1 MATLTPEQRRRRD
14 RVEAGLRIAE
24 PALNLLLA
32 AGERLS
38 RIVGRGEDDY
48 YPPQRSR
55 LAPAEGGGRREGA
68 SGSERDG
75 AAGPR
80 PGEAATP

>member
-1 MATLTPEQRRRRD
+1 MATLTPEQRRWRG

-38 RIVGRGEDDY
+38 RVVERGEDDY
-48 YPPQRSR
+48 YPPQR
-55 LAPAEGGGRREGA
+55 
-68 SGSERDG
+68 GSLPPQVDQRPSDG
-75 AAGPR
+75 AR
-80 PGEAATP
+80 R